1 MIEYR
6 LILAAIPS
14 NLAMPGMMVDSFGR
28 KVTGLRIALTPRCN
42 LNCIYCHHEGE
53 ANPSGEISDEMVAS
67 VARAAAQ
74 LGVRSLKFTG
84 GEPLLRPG
92 LAKLIA
98 RMPQDLDLSLTTNGI
113 FLAELAEPLAKAGLD
128 RVNVSLDSLRPE
140 VYQAITGCRKDDL
153 KKVLAGIDA
162 AQAAGLEPIKLNVV
176 VLKENEAEIGDL
188 IDFSRDRGLILQLI
202 QLMDLHHS
210 GISGDIDAIEKDLAS
225 RADRMRTR
233 EMHRRKKYFLDG
245 AEVEVVRPMD
255 NTEFCAN
262 CTRLRV
268 TSDGKIKPCL
278 LRSDNLVE
286 IGTCD
291 CERIK
296 ELLQEANSRREPY
309 FGKERLSAGRPA
321 KVADCPRH

>member
-1 MIEYR
+1 
-6 LILAAIPS
+6 
-14 NLAMPGMMVDSFGR
+14 MMVDSFGR

-53 ANPSGEISDEMVAS
+53 TKPNGEISDEMIVS
-67 VARAAAQ
+67 VARAAAL

-84 GEPLLRPG
+84 GEPLLRSG
-92 LAKLIA
+92 LAGLIA
-98 RMPQDLDLSLTTNGI
+98 QMPQDLDISLTTNGI
-113 FLAELAEPLAKAGLD
+113 FLAEQAGPLAEAGLD

-140 VYQAITGCRKDDL
+140 TYRSITGGREGDL
-153 KKVLAGIDA
+153 EKVLAGIDA
-162 AQAAGLEPIKLNVV
+162 AKAAGLAPIKLNVV
-176 VLKENEAEIGDL
+176 VLKENEAEIPDL
-188 IDFSRDRGLILQLI
+188 IDFCREKGLILQLI
-202 QLMDLHHS
+202 ELLDLRHQ
-210 GISGDIDAIEKDLAS
+210 GLSGDIDAIERHLAA
-225 RADRMRTR
+225 RADRVRVR

-291 CERIK
+291 CERIM
-296 ELLQEANSRREPY
+296 ELLQEANKRREPY
-309 FGKERLSAGRPA
+309 FGKDVLQARGSAL
-321 KVADCPRH
+321 VVPRIG

>member
-1 MIEYR
+1 
-6 LILAAIPS
+6 
-14 NLAMPGMMVDSFGR
+14 MPGMMVDSFGR

-53 ANPSGEISDEMVAS
+53 ANPNGEISDEMVVS

-84 GEPLLRPG
+84 GEPLLRRD
-92 LAKLIA
+92 LAGLIA
-98 RMPQDLDLSLTTNGI
+98 QMPQDLDISLTTNGI
-113 FLAELAEPLAKAGLD
+113 FLAEQAGPLAEAGLD
-128 RVNVSLDSLRPE
+128 RVNVSLDSLRPQT
-140 VYQAITGCRKDDL
+140 YRSITGGREGDL
-153 KKVLAGIDA
+153 EKVLAGIDA
-162 AQAAGLEPIKLNVV
+162 ARAAGLAPIKLNVV
-176 VLKENEAEIGDL
+176 ILKENEAEISDL
-188 IDFSRDRGLILQLI
+188 IDFCREKGLILQLI
-202 QLMDLHHS
+202 ELLDLRHQGLS
-210 GISGDIDAIEKDLAS
+210 GNIDAIERRLAA
-225 RADRMRTR
+225 RADRVRVR

-278 LRSDNLVE
+278 LRSDNLVD

-291 CERIK
+291 CEKIK
-296 ELLQEANSRREPY
+296 ELLQEANAMREPY
-309 FGKERLSAGRPA
+309 FGKDRLQAGRSA
-321 KVADCPRH
+321 IIAPRTK